1 MRSKKSFFFFPFL
14 FFFFKFIYKTLSK
27 SIFDIDLMKGVKE
40 MRKIPGL
47 VLIISLSLNTFAYGR
62 STVYGE
68 AVISHMLTEDCKKSP
83 DCINSILE
91 SELKYSTYR
100 FVSEIL
106 GTMKEFLPDI
116 LDNAQRD
123 IQRKLD
129 EEYKSSL

>member
-1 MRSKKSFFFFPFL
+1 
-14 FFFFKFIYKTLSK
+14 
-27 SIFDIDLMKGVKE
+27 
-40 MRKIPGL
+40 MRKILGL

-68 AVISHMLTEDCKKSP
+68 AAISHMLTEDCRKYS

-129 EEYKSSL
+129 EEYKISLWE